1 MTGFLVMVKANL
13 KLVLRNKSSIFLFL
27 LIPLISTLILKIPS
41 DKAWDDHIF
50 KSSITVFDSSKSELS
65 KEFINLLQNNDSF
78 SITVYKGDIKDI
90 KSAKEKAVNL
100 ANKTVNNGFIYISS
114 DFSNSVLKGDDKNLV
129 TVLDTESDDRIKI
142 LENNINMIL
151 TRFNTYSKI
160 AGGNEEIF
168 NQLMKKAAED
178 KTMEKVITVETGEK
192 ILKDNQK
199 TQVVNFGY
207 LVAIMSI
214 TLMFSGNFI
223 ASIFIDEKSNR
234 VLKRIML
241 TKSSI
246 LNYGMAKIFV
256 AVAALLVQIFM
267 IIVGMK
273 LFVRIDVGMNLFE
286 ISALILGLGLI
297 FNTLSITL
305 GAVFGSL
312 SNANYLTFFI
322 NTVTAMMSGLYFP
335 LEITPKWMQNM
346 SLIMPQRWIIRTAE
360 QILSGSTGWGIVF
373 GMVVIAYMALF
384 LSIGFLGLKV
394 NNNYKA

>member
-41 DKAWDDHIF
+41 DKAWDNHIF
-50 KSSITVFDSSKSELS
+50 KSSVTVFDSSKSELS
-65 KEFINLLQNNDSF
+65 REVINLLQKNDSF
-78 SITVYKGDIKDI
+78 TIIVYKGNIKDMEAAR
-90 KSAKEKAVNL
+90 KKAADL
-100 ANKTVNNGFIYISS
+100 ANKTVNNGFIYIPS
-114 DFSNSVLKGDDKNLV
+114 DFYSSVLKGDTENLM
-129 TVLDTESDDRIKI
+129 TVLDTKSDDRIKI

-151 TRFNTYSKI
+151 LRFNTYSGT

-178 KTMEKVITVETGEK
+178 KTVEKAITVETGEK

-199 TQVVNFGY
+199 TQVVNLGY

-223 ASIFIDEKSNR
+223 ASIFIDEKNNR

-246 LNYGMAKIFV
+246 FNYGIAKIFV
-256 AVAALLVQIFM
+256 AVVALLVQIVM
-267 IIVGMK
+267 IILGIK
-273 LFVRIDVGMNLFE
+273 LFVRINVGMNLFE
-286 ISALILGLGLI
+286 IAALILGLGLI

-305 GAVFGSL
+305 GAVFQNL
-312 SNANYLTFFI
+312 SNVNYLTFFI
-322 NTVTAMMSGLYFP
+322 TTITALMSGLYFP
-335 LEITPKWMQNM
+335 LDITPKWMQNL
-346 SLIMPQRWIIRTAE
+346 SLIMPQRWIIKTAE
-360 QILSGSTGWGIVF
+360 QILSGSAVWGIVF
-373 GMVVIAYMALF
+373 GSIVIGYMALF
-384 LSIGFLGLKV
+384 LSIGFLGLKM
-394 NNNYKA
+394 NND